1 LHVMA
6 NHAIRAFPSGGGIH
20 EKKTKNKKTESGE
33 DQAGSP

>member
-1 LHVMA
+1 MKPE
-6 NHAIRAFPSGGGIH
+6 FP